1 MSKMRKFD
9 VNQAL
14 TDHDFKQLCLQFDR
28 MKDKENSSYD
38 RELRYIGQHVL
49 PLLRQ
54 RIEQHVE
61 QEQLSFDFD
70 D

>member
-9 VNQAL
+9 VNQSL
-14 TDHDFKQLCLQFDR
+14 TDHEFKQLCLQFDR
-28 MKDKENSSYD
+28 MKNIVSWHG
-38 RELRYIGQHVL
+38 RELRYVGQHVL
-49 PLLRQ
+49 PLLKQ
-54 RIEQHVE
+54 CIEQYVE

>member
-28 MKDKENSSYD
+28 MKDIASFHG
-38 RELRYIGQHVL
+38 RELRYVGQHVL
-49 PLLRQ
+49 PFLRQ
-54 RIEQHVE
+54 RIKQHVE
-61 QEQLSFDFD
+61 QEQYSFDF
-70 D
+70 

>member
-9 VNQAL
+9 VNEAL
-14 TDHDFKQLCLQFDR
+14 TNHDFEQLCLQLDR
-28 MKDKENSSYD
+28 MKDIASWHG
-38 RELRYIGQHVL
+38 RELRYVGQHVL
-49 PLLRQ
+49 PFLRQ
-54 RIEQHVE
+54 RIKQHVD

>member
-9 VNQAL
+9 VNQSL
-14 TDHDFKQLCLQFDR
+14 TDLEFKQLCLQFDR
-28 MKDKENSSYD
+28 MKDIASLHG
-38 RELRYIGQHVL
+38 RELRYVGQHVL
-49 PLLRQ
+49 PFLRQ
-54 RIEQHVE
+54 RIKQHVD

>member
-28 MKDKENSSYD
+28 MKDIASLHG
-38 RELRYIGQHVL
+38 RELRYVGQHVL
-49 PLLRQ
+49 PFLRQ
-54 RIEQHVE
+54 RIKQHVD